1 MSSRQIQITTSDD
14 PLSRL
19 DKELAALMPADL
31 GISRTRLSALIK
43 DGQVHA
49 RDGQVL
55 SDPKA
60 RVAPGVEIIIDLP
73 APKPIDAQPED
84 IPLVVVYEDDDLIV
98 VDKPAGLVVHPGPG
112 SETGTL
118 VNALLH
124 HCGDSLRGIGEAL
137 RPGIVHRIDK
147 DTSGLLV
154 VAKTDQALQGL
165 AGQFAAHSVM
175 REYVALTYGVPDAAD
190 PRLMGLRE
198 ISHQGARFT
207 GRSQVGRHPKDRKK
221 MAVVTTGGKSAVTH
235 FEVTERFG
243 GKGAR
248 IACRLETGRTHQIRV
263 HLAHIGHPLIG
274 DPTYGRARVGFT
286 FARQALHAAI
296 LGFEHPRTGET
307 LEFRSEMPDDMAK
320 LLADLRG
327 DCRAANV

>member
-1 MSSRQIQITTSDD
+1 MSSRRIQITTSDD

-19 DKELAALMPADL
+19 DKELAAIMPAQHA
-31 GISRTRLSALIK
+31 ISRTRLMALIK
-43 DGQVHA
+43 GGHVRA
-49 RDGQVL
+49 PGGQVL

-60 RVAPGVEIIIDLP
+60 RVEPGVEITIDLP
-73 APKPIDAQPED
+73 APKPIEAQPED
-84 IPLVVVYEDDDLIV
+84 IPLVVVHEDDDLIV

-124 HCGDSLRGIGEAL
+124 HCGDSLRGIGEAV

-165 AGQFAAHSVM
+165 AVQFAAHSVM
-175 REYVALTYGVPDAAD
+175 REYIAVTYGVPDAGD

-198 ISHQGARFT
+198 VNHRAGRFT
-207 GRSQVGRHPKDRKK
+207 LRSQLGRHPKDRKK
-221 MAVVTTGGKSAVTH
+221 MAVVATGGKSAVTH
-235 FEVTERFG
+235 FEVAERLG
-243 GKGAR
+243 DKAAR

-263 HLAHIGHPLIG
+263 HLAHVGHPLIG
-274 DPTYGRARVGFT
+274 DPTYGRARSGFS

-296 LGFEHPRTGET
+296 LGFEHPASGET
-307 LEFRSEMPDDMAK
+307 LEFRSELPSDMAA
-320 LLADLRG
+320 LLSELRG
-327 DCRAANV
+327 A